1 MEMQETE
8 APEDTPAG
16 LASGRYRSKYAMIAT
31 AIVTAHTVIMTF
43 GGEQS
48 RKRKRIGLPPFFY
61 IPLSCQGA
69 WRGSRPSKL
78 FTAALLRLAGG
89 LRRVPEHRPRYVRV

>member
-31 AIVTAHTVIMTF
+31 AIVTAQTVMMTF
-43 GGEQS
+43 GGEQTS
-48 RKRKRIGLPPFFY
+48 
-61 IPLSCQGA
+61 
-69 WRGSRPSKL
+69 
-78 FTAALLRLAGG
+78 
-89 LRRVPEHRPRYVRV
+89 

>member
-31 AIVTAHTVIMTF
+31 AIVTAQTVMMTF

-48 RKRKRIGLPPFFY
+48 RYRKRMRTASFLLYPPVLP
-61 IPLSCQGA
+61 
-69 WRGSRPSKL
+69 
-78 FTAALLRLAGG
+78 GG
-89 LRRVPEHRPRYVRV
+89 LEGLTPLQTFHRCAPTAGWGSSTGP